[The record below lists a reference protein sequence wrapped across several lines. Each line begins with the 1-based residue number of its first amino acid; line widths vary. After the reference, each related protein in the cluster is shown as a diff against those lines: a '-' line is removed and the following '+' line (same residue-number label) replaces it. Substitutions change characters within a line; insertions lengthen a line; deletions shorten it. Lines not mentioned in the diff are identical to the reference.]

1 MIFLALKIL
10 RKDPTAKIAVITC
23 SKLLAKQVKTDFDL
37 AIKDFEANINF
48 YNSEEI
54 NRIG

>member
-48 YNSEEI
+48 YNSKEI